1 MKTFITFNIHAI
13 QEYLKYIYK
22 IMVYTYTFIH
32 IYKALNSPL
41 HVINVTNSHIGSIN
55 DRQ

>member
-1 MKTFITFNIHAI
+1 MSLKKITFNIHTI

-22 IMVYTYTFIH
+22 IMAYTYTFIH

-41 HVINVTNSHIGSIN
+41 DVYKCDQQSHW
-55 DRQ
+55 QY